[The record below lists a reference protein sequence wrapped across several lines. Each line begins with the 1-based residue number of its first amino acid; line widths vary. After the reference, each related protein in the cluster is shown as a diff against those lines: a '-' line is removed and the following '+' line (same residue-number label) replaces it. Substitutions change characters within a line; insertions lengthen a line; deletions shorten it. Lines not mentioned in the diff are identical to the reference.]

1 MRIHKEKVEMVIA
14 ERMNRAMASEGK
26 TFVLNPHSKFNVKR
40 KIKNVRLTFGGNIEL
55 TFFHP
60 LPEKTSRLFTIEPT
74 VDCMENFSIVD

>member
-26 TFVLNPHSKFNVKR
+26 TFVLNSRSKFNVKR